1 MAYLKVRQTL
11 TSCCCSLLTLHRL
24 YSLTRMA
31 ADAIGVN
38 CAVSLLIVEASFILS
53 PHHFVVLVFC
63 CRVSSLLL
71 SPHPSAALRRAT
83 CGACGPSLST
93 PRPTALASWR
103 YDAPW
108 DGRPVQQGGLTS
120 LDLELGGKHTEREGM
135 GKEGAKRGQ
144 ARPWLVDTSGPR
156 PLLTDS
162 GVRASVRMA
171 KHLGL
176 DSSCCSAASHFL
188 LPLHFLS
195 AHPAHA
201 ILFHTSL
208 PPSPP
213 PPPLFFSSLLPPS
226 SSLRSHPPPRWPFQ
240 RRRSHLL
247 VRRSGLSEKWMR
259 GRGLHLYINI
269 YIYIF
274 FFFTIVVVITII
286 NIIAMKRS
294 KEAELRRW
302 LGGRGPG
309 AARQSSPSLVLT
321 FSLHKSRPLLN
332 PETLSRPPSPRDP
345 SLPVHL
351 LSS

>member
-1 MAYLKVRQTL
+1 MAYLKVRPTL
-11 TSCCCSLLTLHRL
+11 TSCCCCCCSFLTLHRL

-31 ADAIGVN
+31 ADAFGVN

-226 SSLRSHPPPRWPFQ
+226 SSLRSHPPP
-240 RRRSHLL
+240 LL
-247 VRRSGLSEKWMR
+247 AVPEEDESPPR
-259 GRGLHLYINI
+259 
-269 YIYIF
+269 
-274 FFFTIVVVITII
+274 
-286 NIIAMKRS
+286 
-294 KEAELRRW
+294 
-302 LGGRGPG
+302 
-309 AARQSSPSLVLT
+309 PSLW
-321 FSLHKSRPLLN
+321 
-332 PETLSRPPSPRDP
+332 TL
-345 SLPVHL
+345 
-351 LSS
+351 